1 MKRVLVVAALV
12 AAASL
17 PQSGTARAMVPDED
31 TVEATGLRCVER
43 VAIPS
48 LENVIEAKWSPDGA
62 TLAVV
67 RFVRTPAARNV
78 SGYQEEEVL
87 ETLDLRSGK
96 IRVFGEGDRPAW
108 SDSGRYLAYWG
119 PKADYLLVMERG
131 EVVARLTPSIPEFR
145 WSGDTLIYIERTTIR
160 AWTGRSAG
168 TIVKLVDRYVP
179 HYPRDDV
186 YWSGDGSR
194 FTLTRYTLDEPE
206 AERFVASTETGD
218 LAPLDVP
225 GSTYMEW
232 APSGA
237 ILLIRYPSRLE
248 IRDETALTR
257 TSIPIARGALHSWGP
272 DGRTLLLR
280 TPRPTVAGGEAFEE
294 VRLVWP
300 ASRATTATLPNVVGA
315 RVFSADSRYFS
326 GMVRTD
332 RHDDL
337 LQVYRCIDV
346 KRAGLGAPDP
356 EAPVRLAKIDA
367 GTGHLIRPAAGD
379 IAQFLQGIHT
389 GIDIAAPFGSPI
401 AAADDGVVTK
411 AGWKED
417 GGLHVCLQHS
427 GGLETCYYHASS
439 FLVAVGERVAR
450 GQPIALVGMTGITTG
465 PHVHWEAK
473 LNGRIVDPLTR

>member
-1 MKRVLVVAALV
+1 MRALATCALV
-12 AAASL
+12 GAVAL
-17 PQSGTARAMVPDED
+17 PQAGMARAMVPDED
-31 TVEATGLRCVER
+31 TVDAAGLRCVQR
-43 VAIPS
+43 VAIPG
-48 LENVIEAKWSPDGA
+48 LDNVIDAKWSPDGW

-67 RFVRTPAARNV
+67 RFVRTPSARNV

-96 IRVFGEGDRPAW
+96 VGVFGEGDRPAW

-206 AERFVASTETGD
+206 AERFVGWTEMGD
-218 LAPLDVP
+218 VAPLDVP
-225 GSTYMEW
+225 GAMYTEW
-232 APSGA
+232 APRGA
-237 ILLIRYPSRLE
+237 ILLIRYPARLE
-248 IRDETALTR
+248 IRDETGLTR
-257 TSIPIARGALHSWGP
+257 ASIPIARGALHSWGP

-294 VRLVWP
+294 VRVVWP
-300 ASRATTATLPNVVGA
+300 ASRAATATLPNVVGA
-315 RVFSADSRYFS
+315 RAFSPDSRSFS

-337 LQVYRCIDV
+337 LQVYRCVDV
-346 KRAGLGAPDP
+346 KRGDLGAPDP
-356 EAPVRLAKIDA
+356 EAPARLAKIDA
-367 GTGHLIRPAAGD
+367 GTGRLIRPAAGD
-379 IAQFLQGIHT
+379 IAQFMQGSHT
-389 GIDIAAPFGSPI
+389 GIDIAAPIGSLI
-401 AAADDGVVTK
+401 VAADDGVVG
-411 AGWKED
+411 AVGWMPN
-417 GGLHVCLQHS
+417 GGNRVCVQHAA
-427 GGLETCYYHASS
+427 GLESCYLHTSAA
-439 FLVAVGERVAR
+439 LVSVGERVAR
-450 GQPIALVGMTGITTG
+450 GQPIALVGMTGLTTG
-465 PHVHWEAK
+465 PHVHWETK
-473 LNGRIVDPLTR
+473 LFGRLVDPLAR